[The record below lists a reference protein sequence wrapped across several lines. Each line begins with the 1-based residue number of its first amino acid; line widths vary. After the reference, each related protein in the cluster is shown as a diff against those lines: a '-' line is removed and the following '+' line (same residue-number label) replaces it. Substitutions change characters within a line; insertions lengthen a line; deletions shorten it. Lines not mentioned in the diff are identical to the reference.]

1 MLHLYIFK
9 YYVKNI
15 ILCGG
20 IKISDFN
27 LKEYKDIVINSKEY
41 YLIFLIFISLSL
53 LSIIHIKNIQHP
65 GFEVITF
72 FIVAV
77 LGIFCISFYFKYN
90 SNQDLYKVAFVII
103 VCFGLIC
110 SVILPICDVSDEG
123 EHLVRAELT
132 SEGVI
137 FPHWTGEDQNL
148 TRLYNVTD
156 GDIMKGLNK
165 NVGYLLSINTSF
177 FVDNLGAT
185 VFTTNHDTDKI
196 ELVSTLRQSAFEQN
210 PFFGYLPQALGMV
223 IAKLLDLNVI
233 WLMWLGRICNLLCY
247 AGLISY
253 AIKKTP
259 YLKIP
264 MLVVSCIP
272 ITIYQASSLSID
284 SMIFGLGILSIAYF
298 IYMVKAPKNSIKNKE
313 LVIFT
318 VICLLLGLCKLPYL
332 AFIFL
337 LFLVPKDNVEDKRNF
352 YKIILISLLS
362 VSIIG
367 LMWSQYSSPTLMH
380 SWRSNRGMNSTAQVN
395 YLLTNPHRIIDFF
408 THIFTD
414 NLVKL
419 ANQFFNFYNGG
430 GKDHYQDHYTFIT
443 VLLQIFLALILFIYP
458 KKVKFERKT
467 RIGLLLLV
475 LMIYVGTCVIQLFT
489 WAPVGSIR
497 PSVSIRYFIPLL
509 VFFPII
515 FGLNKERIEKHLDG
529 VSFSNTYI
537 NNYSIVF
544 VIGFLAT
551 LLLAFATKYY

>member
-1 MLHLYIFK
+1 M
-9 YYVKNI
+9 
-15 ILCGG
+15 
-20 IKISDFN
+20 
-27 LKEYKDIVINSKEY
+27 
-41 YLIFLIFISLSL
+41 
-53 LSIIHIKNIQHP
+53 
-65 GFEVITF
+65 F

-77 LGIFCISFYFKYN
+77 LGIFCISYYFKYN
-90 SNQDLYKVAFVII
+90 SDQDLYKVAFVVI
-103 VCFGLIC
+103 VCFGLVF
-110 SVILPICDVSDEG
+110 SVILPICHVSDEG

-137 FPHWTGEDQNL
+137 FPHWTGEDHNL

-165 NVGYLLSINTSF
+165 NVGYELSINTSF
-177 FVDNLGAT
+177 FVDNLGGT
-185 VFTTNHDTDKI
+185 VFTTDHDTDKI
-196 ELVSTLRQSAFEQN
+196 EFVSTLRQSAFEQN
-210 PFFGYLPQALGMV
+210 PFFAYLPQALGMT

-233 WLMWLGRICNLLCY
+233 WLLWLGRMCNLLCY

-272 ITIYQASSLSID
+272 ITIYQAASMSID
-284 SMIFGLGILSIAYF
+284 SMIIGLGILSIAYF
-298 IYMVKAPKNSIKNKE
+298 ISMVKAPKNSIKNKE
-313 LVIFT
+313 LLIFT
-318 VICLLLGLCKLPYL
+318 VICLFLGLCKLPYL

-337 LFLVPKDNVEDKRNF
+337 LFLVPKDNVADKRNF

-362 VSIIG
+362 VSLIG

-380 SWRSNRGMNSTAQVN
+380 SWRSNRGMNATAQAN
-395 YLLTNPHRIIDFF
+395 YLLNNPNRIVDFF

-414 NLVKL
+414 GMVKL
-419 ANQFFNFYNGG
+419 ANQFFNFFNA
-430 GKDHYQDHYTFIT
+430 GKNAYRDHYTFIT
-443 VLLQIFLALILFIYP
+443 ILLQIFLALILFIYP
-458 KKVKFERKT
+458 KEVKFERKT

-475 LMIYVGTCVIQLFT
+475 LVVYVGTCIVQLFT

-515 FGLNKERIEKHLDG
+515 FGLDKKRIEKHLDG

-537 NNYSIVF
+537 NNYSIVLM
-544 VIGFLAT
+544 IGFLAT
-551 LLLAFATKYY
+551 LILAFVTKYY